1 VTPQFG
7 ASLADN
13 SRVIIYD
20 RNMFIVQATESMK
33 KNLNIFEKFLKTF
46 VLFLFH
52 SSALRVKC
60 SGIVVTS
67 LPDVL

>member
-1 VTPQFG
+1 MPQFG

-33 KNLNIFEKFLKTF
+33 KNLNIFEKFLKKI

-60 SGIVVTS
+60 SCYLLS
-67 LPDVL
+67 DVL